1 VNKRGLGKGLGALIP
16 QEENSNPGV
25 IEIKLTDIIVN
36 EDQPRKNFN
45 DEALQS
51 LAESIKEHGVVQPII
66 VTNDKRGFSIVAGER
81 RWRAAR
87 LAGLK
92 SIPAIIKDYSKLE
105 VMEIAL
111 IENIQRED
119 LNPVEEAF
127 AYKALIDEYQL
138 TQEDIAKRIS
148 KSRSAIANSLRLIN
162 LPDFIKKMITE
173 EKLTAGHGRALL
185 AIEGEDLQIEIA
197 NKIVDEQ
204 LNVRQIESLVK
215 KLKDP
220 IEMQKL
226 EKKKNIEVT
235 EIEDRLKSFLG
246 TKVILTN
253 KKQGGKI
260 EIQYYSND
268 DLERILELMEK

>member
-1 VNKRGLGKGLGALIP
+1 MNKRGLGKGLGALIP

>member
-1 VNKRGLGKGLGALIP
+1 MNKRGLGKGLNALIP

-25 IEIKLTDIIVN
+25 IEIKLTEIMAN
-36 EDQPRKNFN
+36 ENQPRKNFN
-45 DEALQS
+45 DEALQT

-66 VTNDKRGFSIVAGER
+66 VTKDKKGYGIVAGER

-87 LAGLK
+87 IAGLK

-127 AYKALIDEYQL
+127 AYKALIEEYQL
-138 TQEDIAKRIS
+138 TQEDISKRIS
-148 KSRSAIANSLRLIN
+148 KSRSAIANSLRLIH
-162 LPDFIKKMITE
+162 LPDLIKKMITE

-185 AIEGEDLQIEIA
+185 GIEDEKLQMEIA
-197 NKIVDEQ
+197 NKIVNEQ
-204 LNVRQIESLVK
+204 LNVRQIENLVK
-215 KLKDP
+215 KLKDNVDV
-220 IEMQKL
+220 QKT
-226 EKKKNIEVT
+226 EKKKDIEVI
-235 EIEDRLKSFLG
+235 EIEDRLKAFLG

-268 DLERILELMEK
+268 DLERILELLEK

>member
-1 VNKRGLGKGLGALIP
+1 MNKRGLGKGLGALIP

-25 IEIKLTDIIVN
+25 IEIKLTEIIAN
-36 EDQPRKNFN
+36 ENQPRKNFN
-45 DEALQS
+45 DEALQT

-66 VTNDKRGFSIVAGER
+66 VTKDKKGYSIVAGER

-92 SIPAIIKDYSKLE
+92 TIPAIIKDYSKLE

-127 AYKALIDEYQL
+127 AYKSLIEEYQL

-185 AIEGEDLQIEIA
+185 GIEDGELQIETA
-197 NKIVDEQ
+197 NKIVNEQ
-204 LNVRQIESLVK
+204 LNVRQIENLVK
-215 KLKDP
+215 KLKDNVE
-220 IEMQKL
+220 IQKP
-226 EKKKNIEVT
+226 EKKKNIEVI

-246 TKVILTN
+246 TKVTLTN
-253 KKQGGKI
+253 NKQGGKI